1 MRSNVLASLVVT
13 AGLAMPLIY
22 GCAHVN
28 QSLGDGDVVL
38 AQSAPASAP
47 VNVCEGASRIPDGWV
62 VTDESHNSSCEYP
75 GSKTVT
81 GRMFQIESDASA
93 KESLTPMTVCADAD
107 VPLGFVVTAF
117 SRAPN
122 KCSIITRTPNAP
134 NDHMV
139 KSIRYVRP

>member
-1 MRSNVLASLVVT
+1 MRSNVFASLVIP
-13 AGLAMPLIY
+13 AGVAMSLIY
-22 GCAHVN
+22 GCAHFK
-28 QSLGDGDVVL
+28 QSPGDVVL
-38 AQSAPASAP
+38 AQSAPATAP

-75 GSKTVT
+75 GSNPVT

-107 VPLGFVVTAF
+107 VPFGFVVTAF
-117 SRAPN
+117 GRAPN
-122 KCSIITRTPNAP
+122 KCSIVAHTPNAP

-139 KSIRYVRP
+139 KTIQYVRP

>member
-1 MRSNVLASLVVT
+1 MRSKVFASLIVP
-13 AGLAMPLIY
+13 AGLVVSLIY
-22 GCAHVN
+22 ARAHFK
-28 QSLGDGDVVL
+28 QSLGDVVL

-93 KESLTPMTVCADAD
+93 KENLAPMTVCADAD

-117 SRAPN
+117 SKAPN
-122 KCSIITRTPNAP
+122 KCPIITQTPNAP

-139 KSIRYVRP
+139 KTIRYVRP